1 LTLIMNE
8 AAIST
13 HGIVSQP
20 GNRVRASS
28 NGLGWHS
35 VAASMQSEIP
45 FEGAFNPVDDHLLV
59 LHLNGPARVSGS
71 IGEWSVERTVPPG
84 RLFLWPG
91 GESFRVSLRDALD
104 TVHIYLRRELVMA
117 AAAELGLDGDPGK
130 LQLIPRLGEQDQL
143 LEQLALEISQSL
155 YSPDPS
161 TTLYVEQ
168 IAHLMACRLV
178 RAHSNRSSLVQPT
191 PTGGGLSRAQLDRI
205 DDFIDNN
212 IERRISLSALADAGG
227 LSATWF
233 VRRFRLTTGLPPHQ
247 YALRRRV
254 MHAQRLLSE
263 TDLSIA
269 AIAFDC
275 GFAHQEHLTRA
286 FRKFS
291 GTTPANYR
299 REHRRPYDT
308 ARELRSEL
316 ARKI

>member
-20 GNRVRASS
+20 GNRIRASS

-71 IGEWSVERTVPPG
+71 IGEWSVERAVPPG

-117 AAAELGLDGDPGK
+117 AATELGLDGDPGK

-299 REHRRPYDT
+299 RQHRRPYDT
-308 ARELRSEL
+308 AGDRRSEL
-316 ARKI
+316 VRKI